1 MIYIDGIIYS
11 LQKGGGISVYF
22 SEIIK
27 RLIDSH
33 MSNDIVIYHSN
44 NIINEYDQELYVSRK
59 WYNRYIKIFRYL
71 DVFINSQVSVFH
83 SSYYRLPFFFQRK
96 KVRVVTTVH
105 DFTYEKYSSGIKKY
119 IHHWQ
124 KKRAIINSDIIIC
137 ISKNTKKDLLK
148 YIPEANEKKIVIIYN
163 GVSDDYHNLPNEKG
177 KITNDIIFVGA
188 RSGYKNFDVLVRTLR
203 EVKDKSLTI
212 IGGGDLTEYETT
224 LLNENIQGRYEY
236 KSFISNVEL
245 NLLYNKAY
253 CLVYPSLYE
262 GFGIP
267 AIEAMKAGCPVI
279 AANSSSL
286 PEVCENAAILLD
298 EINECTLKES
308 IKLLS
313 NEKIR
318 NELIDK
324 GFNNA
329 KRFSWDN
336 TFKELEEIYLGK
348 I

>member
-1 MIYIDGIIYS
+1 MKIELDCIIFS

-27 RLIDSH
+27 RLKLLECDFDILNH
-33 MSNDIVIYHSN
+33 NDNFVTKEYNFSLPKKAT
-44 NIINEYDQELYVSRK
+44 IIPLFF
-59 WYNRYIKIFRYL
+59 FRYM
-71 DVFINSQVSVFH
+71 DVYLKADIDIFH
-83 SSYYRLPFFFQRK
+83 SSYYRLPIFWQRK

-124 KKRAIINSDIIIC
+124 KKRAIINSDVIIC
-137 ISKNTKKDLLK
+137 ISKNTKKDLLE
-148 YIPEANEKKIVIIYN
+148 YIPEAGAKKIEIIYN
-163 GVSDDYHNLPNEKG
+163 GVSDDYHKLSNEKET
-177 KITNDIIFVGA
+177 ITNNIIFVGA
-188 RSGYKNFDVLVRTLR
+188 RSGYKNFEVLVRTLGQ
-203 EVKDKSLTI
+203 VKDKSLVI
-212 IGGGDLTEYETT
+212 IGGGDLTEQEIR
-224 LLNENIQGRYEY
+224 LLDENIQYRYEH
-236 KSFISNVEL
+236 KSFISNNEL
-245 NLLYNKAY
+245 NFLYNNSY

-286 PEVCENAAILLD
+286 PEVCGDAAILLD
-298 EINECTLKES
+298 KINEESLKEA

-313 NEKIR
+313 NKKTR

-329 KRFSWDN
+329 KRFSWDKM
-336 TFKELEEIYLGK
+336 FKELEEIYLGK